1 MLTTVRARI
10 LAFALLS
17 VAAVAGLTFIA
28 WMIIAKAEHTSQ
40 ALVGESLEQSWMLV
54 DLEQD
59 HRLLQDLAY
68 KIKAQLLLWDEID
81 PLFTE
86 LERSI
91 PRHWQRIQENSG
103 LGTWSRDNREQYD
116 RVVALMADMKQGI
129 GQRSYYEVGK
139 IVDFQLF
146 QALEP
151 MLTAITER
159 QRASR
164 DGVTASASELL
175 HYLADQQRFL
185 LGGALVFLA
194 LVAAMTLWLRTS
206 VILRLQAM
214 ARDVSAMEQNA
225 DLTKILAV
233 KGRDEVAGV
242 AGAIEQLVRRF
253 EVFVEDVRSAAS
265 GLDARS
271 ASLDNGAEALQQT
284 SESTRRQ
291 ISDVAQ
297 SMASIADQA
306 SQIEQA
312 TEHSAATVMHAVN
325 ANSEVREGLAN
336 SEKGADHTVE
346 VIGRVS
352 ESITALIDATGKI
365 EQVTGVIADIAE
377 QTNLLALNAA
387 IEAARAGE
395 HGRGFAVVA
404 DEVRTLS
411 RRTSESTANI
421 RQWVQDLVVGANNAD
436 SLLED
441 MAGAGE
447 MNRANLHAL
456 RAHLEGLAAQ
466 FHELQRQSESVQGAV
481 ALQRGEIAR
490 VGRRAE
496 ALGESAETLTL
507 NVEDTRLVSEALRQE
522 SVGMKQLIARFRT
535 RSPET

>member
-91 PRHWQRIQENSG
+91 PRHWQRIQQNPG

-151 MLTAITER
+151 MLAAISER

-175 HYLADQQRFL
+175 HYLADRQRFL

-194 LVAAMTLWLRTS
+194 LVVAMTLWLRTS

-284 SESTRRQ
+284 AESTRRQ

-447 MNRANLHAL
+447 MNRANLYAL

-481 ALQRGEIAR
+481 SLQRGEIAR

>member
-28 WMIIAKAEHTSQ
+28 WMIIVKAEHTSQ

-91 PRHWQRIQENSG
+91 PRHWQRIQENPG

-151 MLTAITER
+151 MLAAISER
-159 QRASR
+159 QRSSR
-164 DGVTASASELL
+164 NGVTASASELL
-175 HYLADQQRFL
+175 HYLAYQQRFL

-194 LVAAMTLWLRTS
+194 LVVAMTLWLRTS

-271 ASLDNGAEALQQT
+271 ASLDNGAETLQQT

-466 FHELQRQSESVQGAV
+466 FHELQRQSESVRGAV

>member
-91 PRHWQRIQENSG
+91 PWHWQSIQENPG
-103 LGTWSRDNREQYD
+103 LGNWSRDNREQYD

-194 LVAAMTLWLRTS
+194 LVVAMTLWLRTS

-421 RQWVQDLVVGANNAD
+421 RQWVQDLVVGAKNAD

>member
-1 MLTTVRARI
+1 
-10 LAFALLS
+10 
-17 VAAVAGLTFIA
+17 
-28 WMIIAKAEHTSQ
+28 
-40 ALVGESLEQSWMLV
+40 
-54 DLEQD
+54 
-59 HRLLQDLAY
+59 
-68 KIKAQLLLWDEID
+68 
-81 PLFTE
+81 
-86 LERSI
+86 
-91 PRHWQRIQENSG
+91 
-103 LGTWSRDNREQYD
+103 
-116 RVVALMADMKQGI
+116 
-129 GQRSYYEVGK
+129 
-139 IVDFQLF
+139 
-146 QALEP
+146 
-151 MLTAITER
+151 
-159 QRASR
+159 
-164 DGVTASASELL
+164 
-175 HYLADQQRFL
+175 
-185 LGGALVFLA
+185 
-194 LVAAMTLWLRTS
+194 
-206 VILRLQAM
+206 
-214 ARDVSAMEQNA
+214 
-225 DLTKILAV
+225 
-233 KGRDEVAGV
+233 
-242 AGAIEQLVRRF
+242 VRRF

-312 TEHSAATVMHAVN
+312 TEQSAATVIQAVS

-352 ESITALIDATGKI
+352 ESITTLIEATGKI

-404 DEVRTLS
+404 DEVRTRS
-411 RRTSESTANI
+411 RRTSESTTNI
-421 RQWVQDLVVGANNAD
+421 RQWVQDLVVGDNNAD

-466 FHELQRQSESVQGAV
+466 FHELQRQSESVEGAV

-490 VGRRAE
+490 VGRRTE
-496 ALGESAETLTL
+496 ALGESAEPLTR
-507 NVEDTRLVSEALRQE
+507 NV
-522 SVGMKQLIARFRT
+522 
-535 RSPET
+535 